1 MSSTLI
7 QNYDIDALLIAFYDN
22 DQERMLMLIKKMKAE
37 AVKALGSEESWL
49 KDIEFITDGDV
60 ARLLNEEYEANLL
73 ESVQY

>member
-7 QNYDIDALLIAFYDN
+7 QNYDIDALLIAFDYN
-22 DQERMLMLIKKMKAE
+22 DQERMLMLINKMKAE
-37 AVKALGSEESWL
+37 AVKALGSEEAWL
-49 KDIEFITDGDV
+49 KDIEFITDDEV